1 MGFDNGQV
9 QIRCI
14 YLFST
19 FSNKCQLCARCS
31 SMELGCIGE
40 KSIPCLQGA
49 YILVRETD
57 KQISKLSNRAVMMVL
72 QGNKQA
78 RIRESGEGLGEVSVI
93 I

>member
-1 MGFDNGQV
+1 MGFDNRQV

-19 FSNKCQLCARCS
+19 LSNKYQLCARCS
-31 SMELGCIGE
+31 SMELGCIGG

-57 KQISKLSNRAVMMVL
+57 KQTSKLINRAVMMVL
-72 QGNKQA
+72 QGNRQA
-78 RIRESGEGLGEVSVI
+78 HIRESGEGLGEVSVTI
-93 I
+93 